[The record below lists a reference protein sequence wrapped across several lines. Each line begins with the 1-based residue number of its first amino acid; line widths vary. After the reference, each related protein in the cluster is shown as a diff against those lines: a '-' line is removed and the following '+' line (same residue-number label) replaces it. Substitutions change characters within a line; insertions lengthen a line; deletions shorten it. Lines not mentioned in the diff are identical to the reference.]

1 MKLNLLQKI
10 WEGVFRP
17 AIWVTNRLSYG
28 QKLTLI
34 GVVLLAP
41 LGILLRLQYQA
52 ATKNLEYNQ
61 NEAIGVAYID
71 AAKDM
76 LLALQKRRL
85 LVAARQ
91 DVTAATK
98 EADEAMARVEDLDI
112 EHGAL
117 LETTESWEAI
127 KAAWGSLR
135 GSSFRRPADADAP
148 HAAVTSLLVGLIENE
163 SCTNSNLLLDQELD
177 SYWLMGGW
185 CSKIPAIGEAI
196 SGTAATALRLI
207 DQDNHGENADL
218 GAELRQLSRRTD
230 DLLNLNMRVA
240 FFESRNPKYGMSPTL
255 QSNLTDPSQKLG
267 SAVSRYTEALEGK
280 FGEGSSM
287 PSEKL
292 VVQSAS
298 EALQALTALYQKVGP
313 ELDWLLQKRITR
325 YGGDRAQGLI
335 FGLLGIGLTLYA
347 FIGFYLA
354 VKKSA
359 SSLAHATGKMIEGTQ
374 EVFQLE
380 ARDELGRVVDDFNRI
395 NRALVEARTLRQRV
409 EQDNAELQEN
419 IMDLLQVVSQAS
431 EGDLSV
437 RAKVSAG
444 ALGNVADAFNHLLE
458 SQRVL
463 IGEILEQ
470 LRLTNDTVVAITR
483 TSKDM
488 ATGATQQTH
497 EILGAVSSV
506 QAICAEIE
514 RVSSNARTAA
524 EAAKR
529 TQESALEGARG
540 VQSIV
545 NGMASLRASV
555 QAGAKKMKSLGDRS
569 MEITGIVATINRISE
584 QTNMLALNAAIEAAR
599 AGEHGRG
606 FSIVAESV
614 RRLAERT
621 ATATREIDKLVKS
634 IHTETMET
642 AKAIEDQTHIVEQE
656 SALVGKAGESLAKIS
671 EVSTE
676 SAGLVA
682 EISDVAQKQVG
693 GATAVVTTMGQ
704 ISSIARKTQTEAQG
718 AAVTVEQLST
728 LSRQLNASIS
738 RFRLASGG

>member
-1 MKLNLLQKI
+1 
-10 WEGVFRP
+10 
-17 AIWVTNRLSYG
+17 
-28 QKLTLI
+28 
-34 GVVLLAP
+34 
-41 LGILLRLQYQA
+41 
-52 ATKNLEYNQ
+52 
-61 NEAIGVAYID
+61 
-71 AAKDM
+71 
-76 LLALQKRRL
+76 
-85 LVAARQ
+85 
-91 DVTAATK
+91 
-98 EADEAMARVEDLDI
+98 
-112 EHGAL
+112 
-117 LETTESWEAI
+117 
-127 KAAWGSLR
+127 
-135 GSSFRRPADADAP
+135 
-148 HAAVTSLLVGLIENE
+148 
-163 SCTNSNLLLDQELD
+163 
-177 SYWLMGGW
+177 
-185 CSKIPAIGEAI
+185 
-196 SGTAATALRLI
+196 
-207 DQDNHGENADL
+207 
-218 GAELRQLSRRTD
+218 
-230 DLLNLNMRVA
+230 
-240 FFESRNPKYGMSPTL
+240 
-255 QSNLTDPSQKLG
+255 
-267 SAVSRYTEALEGK
+267 
-280 FGEGSSM
+280 
-287 PSEKL
+287 
-292 VVQSAS
+292 
-298 EALQALTALYQKVGP
+298 
-313 ELDWLLQKRITR
+313 
-325 YGGDRAQGLI
+325 LI
-335 FGLLGIGLTLYA
+335 FGLLGVGLTLYA
-347 FIGFYLA
+347 FIGFYLS
-354 VKKSA
+354 VKTSTSA
-359 SSLAHATGKMIEGTQ
+359 LADATGKMIAGTQ
-374 EVFQLE
+374 QVFKLD

-395 NRALVEARTLRQRV
+395 NTALVEARTLRQRV
-409 EQDNAELQEN
+409 EQDNTELQEN
-419 IMDLLQVVSQAS
+419 IMDLLQVVSDAS
-431 EGDLSV
+431 DGDLSV

-444 ALGNVADAFNHLLE
+444 ALGNVADAFNNLLE

-470 LRLTNDTVVAITR
+470 LRLTNDTVISITR

-488 ATGATQQTH
+488 ATGATQQTQ
-497 EILGAVSSV
+497 EILGAVTSV
-506 QAICAEIE
+506 QAMSAEIQ
-514 RVSSNARTAA
+514 RVSANARTAA

-540 VQSIV
+540 VQSVV

-728 LSRQLNASIS
+728 LSKQLNASIS
-738 RFRLASGG
+738 RFRLASGS

>member
-1 MKLNLLQKI
+1 
-10 WEGVFRP
+10 
-17 AIWVTNRLSYG
+17 
-28 QKLTLI
+28 
-34 GVVLLAP
+34 
-41 LGILLRLQYQA
+41 
-52 ATKNLEYNQ
+52 
-61 NEAIGVAYID
+61 
-71 AAKDM
+71 
-76 LLALQKRRL
+76 
-85 LVAARQ
+85 
-91 DVTAATK
+91 
-98 EADEAMARVEDLDI
+98 
-112 EHGAL
+112 
-117 LETTESWEAI
+117 
-127 KAAWGSLR
+127 
-135 GSSFRRPADADAP
+135 
-148 HAAVTSLLVGLIENE
+148 
-163 SCTNSNLLLDQELD
+163 
-177 SYWLMGGW
+177 
-185 CSKIPAIGEAI
+185 
-196 SGTAATALRLI
+196 
-207 DQDNHGENADL
+207 
-218 GAELRQLSRRTD
+218 
-230 DLLNLNMRVA
+230 
-240 FFESRNPKYGMSPTL
+240 MSPTL
-255 QSNLTDPSQKLG
+255 QSNLTDPSRQLG
-267 SAVSRYTEALEGK
+267 SAVVRYTEGLEGK

-292 VVQSAS
+292 VAQSAS
-298 EALQALTALYQKVGP
+298 DALQALATLYQKIGP
-313 ELDWLLQKRITR
+313 ELDWLLQKRISR
-325 YGGDRAQGLI
+325 YAGDRTQGLI

-347 FIGFYLA
+347 FIGFYLS

-359 SSLAHATGKMIEGTQ
+359 SLLAHATGKMIAGTQ

-380 ARDELGRVVDDFNRI
+380 AKDELGRVVNDFNRI
-395 NRALVEARTLRQRV
+395 NKALVEARTLRQRV

-437 RAKVSAG
+437 RARVSAG

-470 LRLTNDTVVAITR
+470 LRLTNDTVIAITR
-483 TSKDM
+483 SSKDM

-497 EILGAVSSV
+497 EILGAVNSV

-693 GATAVVTTMGQ
+693 GATAVVSTMGQ
-704 ISSIARKTQTEAQG
+704 ISSIAHKMQLEAQG

-738 RFRLASGG
+738 RFRLASGS